1 MSNTSHGR
9 VPYTVRHRTSD
20 GDKLES
26 CFYASDAFEARL
38 LAMEFNA
45 YIKSTLIASIP
56 SEDQRLI
63 NRSAFIPRNPLPC
76 PQP

>member
-45 YIKSTLIASIP
+45 YIKKHPNCIDSI
-56 SEDQRLI
+56 LKI
-63 NRSAFIPRNPLPC
+63 TA
-76 PQP
+76 